1 MMGKKKV
8 SANWYVH
15 HQNQMEWYESQE
27 AAIDAVDLFMSG
39 YEDGIWSDEKSYFSL
54 GHADGETV
62 DSDLFNRRKYTNALT
77 RSCVSSIFTIDI
89 FTKTKENWI
98 FKYGSNLLQQSLKA
112 GYDCHDGYLTQR
124 LAIDYPGF
132 KINDRFYKKVDTPS
146 DRCFLACLEYK
157 YAHCSSDRE
166 NYYITIDNYLGKY
179 QLIKLIDISV
189 KITSVA
195 SLVES
200 VESIGDKEN
209 WIFEYGS
216 NLLQQSFM
224 AGYDCNDRYL
234 QERVIYDYPGFT
246 INPRKYQKVD
256 SPSESCLYAC
266 LGYENSYCSWHDS
279 RSETLLFERLRQ
291 RERDYYITI
300 DRFLGKYQLIKLIDA
315 PTQISALNSPVAVAN
330 HVLRLKM
337 MKLANSMSLIKSAI
351 VTPLGLAQ
359 LISIGTIT
367 GTVIY
372 ITIEYLPRI
381 FQAVAQL

>member
-39 YEDGIWSDEKSYFSL
+39 YENGIWSDKTSYFSL

-62 DSDLFNRRKYTNALT
+62 DSDLFKRRKYSNALT
-77 RSCVSSIFTIDI
+77 RSCISSIFTIDL
-89 FTKTKENWI
+89 FTKTKEDWI
-98 FKYGSNLLQQSLKA
+98 FKYGSDLLQQSLRA
-112 GYDCHDGYLTQR
+112 GYDCHDGYLAQR

-146 DRCFLACLEYK
+146 EKCFLACLEYE
-157 YAHCSSDRE
+157 YAHCSSDRGS
-166 NYYITIDNYLGKY
+166 YYITVDNYLGKY
-179 QLIKLIDISV
+179 QLIKLIDIS
-189 KITSVA
+189 IELTRVA
-195 SLVES
+195 DP

-234 QERVIYDYPGFT
+234 QERVVYEYPGFT
-246 INPRKYQKVD
+246 INRGKYQKVD
-256 SPSESCLYAC
+256 SPGESCLYAC
-266 LGYENSYCSWHDS
+266 LGYENSYCSSH
-279 RSETLLFERLRQ
+279 ERN
-291 RERDYYITI
+291 YYITI

-330 HVLRLKM
+330 NLFGLKI
-337 MKLANSMSLIKSAI
+337 MKLASSSSIKSAI

-359 LISIGTIT
+359 LISICTIT
-367 GTVIY
+367 GTVMY
-372 ITIEYLPRI
+372 LTIECLPLI
-381 FQAVAQL
+381 FQAIAQF